1 MGSRILKYSS
11 LVWNILNKLFPG
23 RKVPRGRT
31 ESAVPPLDSTLALL
45 FLERWDCGV
54 EESINFAD
62 FPGWGGC
69 EMGVIFQT
77 RSSFAGCEI
86 GNLGK
91 VHRSL
96 YCLQILTWVVEKSNG
111 PDY

>member
-31 ESAVPPLDSTLALL
+31 ESVVPPLDSTLALL

-54 EESINFAD
+54 EESINFAGL
-62 FPGWGGC
+62 PGWVDC
-69 EMGVIFQT
+69 EVWDEEVQ
-77 RSSFAGCEI
+77 SQADCEY
-86 GNLGK
+86 
-91 VHRSL
+91 SL
-96 YCLQILTWVVEKSNG
+96 DRI
-111 PDY
+111 

>member
-1 MGSRILKYSS
+1 MESRILKYSS

-45 FLERWDCGV
+45 FLERCDCGV

-62 FPGWGGC
+62 LPGWVGC
-69 EMGVIFQT
+69 EVWDEEVQ
-77 RSSFAGCEI
+77 SQADCEYP
-86 GNLGK
+86 LDR
-91 VHRSL
+91 V
-96 YCLQILTWVVEKSNG
+96 
-111 PDY
+111 